1 MINASQVAKYF
12 GGKRALG
19 PVSIE
24 VGKGEIAAFLGL
36 NGVGKTTFLRIV
48 AGDLR
53 PSAGSLSVGGVDAI
67 REPLRARRSVGYLPE
82 RPPVYPDMTV
92 ASFLSFAGEL
102 RGLRGADL
110 QRRIEEVIEIVHLQE
125 VRKVLVR
132 NLSYGYRQRV
142 GVGQAII
149 HEPEL
154 LILDEPTHD
163 LDPVQIVE
171 MRSLI
176 SRLRE
181 RHTILISS
189 HNLPEIS
196 QTCDRIYVLNAG
208 EIIAS
213 GTEAELSGRLTQSS
227 QIELTVLPASGAAIS
242 DGSPEKAIIDLISQV
257 AGVRSVK
264 FRGADGDALSFEVE
278 ADGDLRGEVSRVLFG
293 AGHSVIRLEQGRQKL
308 ENLFLHLIK
317 GGSA

>member
-1 MINASQVAKYF
+1 MINASQLAKYF

-19 PVSIE
+19 PVSLE
-24 VGKGEIAAFLGL
+24 VQKGEIAAFLGL
-36 NGVGKTTFLRIV
+36 NGVGKTTFLRII

-53 PSAGSLSVGGVDAI
+53 PSAGSLTVGGIDAI
-67 REPLRARRSVGYLPE
+67 REPLRARRSVGFLPE
-82 RPPVYPDMTV
+82 RPPVYPDMSVVT
-92 ASFLSFAGEL
+92 FLYFAGKL
-102 RGLRGADL
+102 RGLSGAALD
-110 QRRIEEVIEIVHLQE
+110 RRVEEVIEIVHLNA
-125 VRKVLVR
+125 VRHVLVR

-176 SRLRE
+176 SRLKE
-181 RHTILISS
+181 HHTLLISS

-196 QTCDRIYVLNAG
+196 QTCDRIFVLNAG
-208 EIIAS
+208 EIVAA
-213 GTEAELSGRLTQSS
+213 GTEAELSS
-227 QIELTVLPASGAAIS
+227 QQAYTSNFSLAVLP
-242 DGSPEKAIIDLISQV
+242 P
-257 AGVRSVK
+257 AGVEGEAAQAAVAALIEKVPGVSAAVFK
-264 FRGADGDALSFEVE
+264 GIDDGALTFEVQ
-278 ADGDLRGEVSRVLFG
+278 AKGDIRGEVSRALFEGG
-293 AGHSVIRLEQGRQKL
+293 ATVIRIEQGRQKL
-308 ENLFLHLIK
+308 ENLFLQLIR

>member
-1 MINASQVAKYF
+1 MINASNVAKYF

-19 PVSIE
+19 PVSLE
-24 VGKGEIAAFLGL
+24 VQKGEIAAFLGL

-53 PSAGSLSVGGVDAI
+53 PSAGSLTVGGVDAI
-67 REPLRARRSVGYLPE
+67 REPLKARRSVGFLPE

-92 ASFLSFAGEL
+92 NSFLRFAGEL
-102 RGLRGADL
+102 RGLGGEKLA
-110 QRRIEEVIEIVHLQE
+110 RRIEEVIELVHLGA
-125 VRKVLVR
+125 VRRELVR

-176 SRLRE
+176 SKLRSH
-181 RHTILISS
+181 HTILISS

-213 GTEAELSGRLTQSS
+213 GTESDLSAKLANSSHFELA
-227 QIELTVLPASGAAIS
+227 VLPAAGSPQGEEAEAAIS
-242 DGSPEKAIIDLISQV
+242 ERISKV
-257 AGVRSVK
+257 TGVRSVT
-264 FRGADGDALSFEVE
+264 FRGKDGDAFTFEVE
-278 ADGDLRGEVSRVLFG
+278 SQGDIRGEVSRALFEG
-293 AGHSVIRLEQGRQKL
+293 GYSVIRLEQARHKL
-308 ENLFLHLIK
+308 ENLFLHLIR

>member
-1 MINASQVAKYF
+1 MINASNVAKYF

-19 PVSIE
+19 PVSLE
-24 VGKGEIAAFLGL
+24 VEKGEIAAFLGL

-53 PSAGSLSVGGVDAI
+53 PSAGSLTVGGVDAI
-67 REPLRARRSVGYLPE
+67 REPLRARRSVGFLPE

-92 ASFLSFAGEL
+92 VSFLRFAGEL
-102 RGLRGADL
+102 RGLGGEKL
-110 QRRIEEVIEIVHLQE
+110 TRRIEEVVELVHLDA
-125 VRKVLVR
+125 VRKELVR

-176 SRLRE
+176 SKLRSH
-181 RHTILISS
+181 HTILISS

-213 GTEAELSGRLTQSS
+213 GTEADLSAKLENSS
-227 QIELTVLPASGAAIS
+227 HFELTVLPASQEGSVGGAEAAITDRIAKVPGVRGVTFRGMDGAAYT
-242 DGSPEKAIIDLISQV
+242 
-257 AGVRSVK
+257 
-264 FRGADGDALSFEVE
+264 FEVE
-278 ADGDLRGEVSRVLFG
+278 AQGDIRAEVSRALFEG
-293 AGHSVIRLEQGRQKL
+293 GHSIIRLEQARHKL

>member
-1 MINASQVAKYF
+1 MINASEIAKYF

-19 PVSIE
+19 PVTLE
-24 VGKGEIAAFLGL
+24 VAKGEIAAFLGL

-53 PSAGSLSVGGVDAI
+53 PSAGTLMVGGVDAI
-67 REPLRARRSVGYLPE
+67 REPLRARRSVGFLPE

-92 ASFLSFAGEL
+92 TTFLHFAGRL
-102 RGLRGADL
+102 RGLGGAAL
-110 QRRIEEVIEIVHLQE
+110 ERRTEEVVELVHLQA
-125 VRKVLVR
+125 VRKELVR

-171 MRSLI
+171 MRTLI
-176 SRLRE
+176 SQLRQH
-181 RHTILISS
+181 HTILISS

-208 EIIAS
+208 EIRAS
-213 GTEAELSGRLTQSS
+213 GTEADLSAKLANTSHF
-227 QIELTVLPASGAAIS
+227 ELTVLGNSQSEPGSVSEPAIV
-242 DGSPEKAIIDLISQV
+242 ERILRV
-257 AGVRSVK
+257 AGVRGVA
-264 FRGADGDALSFEVE
+264 FRGMEGEAFTFEVE
-278 ADGDLRGEVSRVLFG
+278 ADRDIRGEVARALFEG
-293 AGHSVIRLEQGRQKL
+293 GFSVIRLEQSRHKL

-317 GGSA
+317 GGNA

>member
-19 PVSIE
+19 PVTLE
-24 VGKGEIAAFLGL
+24 VAKGEIAAFLGL

-53 PSAGSLSVGGVDAI
+53 PSAGTLTVGGVDAI
-67 REPLRARRSVGYLPE
+67 REPLRARRSVGFLPE

-92 ASFLSFAGEL
+92 TAFLHFAGRL
-102 RGLRGADL
+102 RGLGGAAL
-110 QRRIEEVIEIVHLQE
+110 EQRREEVIELVNLQA
-125 VRKVLVR
+125 VRTELVR

-176 SRLRE
+176 SQLRQH
-181 RHTILISS
+181 HTILISS

-213 GTEAELSGRLTQSS
+213 GTEADLSAKLARSTHFELAVLGGPSS
-227 QIELTVLPASGAAIS
+227 PPDSVSEVAIAALVS
-242 DGSPEKAIIDLISQV
+242 KVP
-257 AGVRSVK
+257 GVRGVV
-264 FRGADGDALSFEVE
+264 FRGMEGNAFTFEVE
-278 ADGDLRGEVSRVLFG
+278 SEGDVRGEVSRAIFEGGL
-293 AGHSVIRLEQGRQKL
+293 SVIRIEQARHKL
-308 ENLFLHLIK
+308 ENLFLHLIR
-317 GGSA
+317 GEVA